1 MVGSIVFERPQE
13 NALNELKKCLSQVDV
28 LITREQ
34 DINNGVGVKL
44 HGLHGDKHVAY
55 VIYFNRSKGQSSK
68 VVPEKSTPEINERL
82 TKLLS
87 DDVVPTSGL
96 NRIPVHASMT
106 IADNR
111 LFPVIKKALADAG
124 YLNKEKP
131 KQDHIEYMLKLSFES
146 DELTLAQFKT
156 GTLLVQ
162 GSYSDLFDRVI
173 SVIDSIKPLS
183 DEERA
188 LLLVP
193 KENRDGFQVELKQK
207 AEILKSVTEKTK
219 SEAGEYF
226 DFLFENDQKCFST
239 GEILTE
245 ILRGSTQELPEYN
258 FLVAIFAKV
267 FEGFLIK
274 LLINKEFLTD
284 EEYRLNPDKADIGN
298 ALRKKKLEKYI
309 KDIRRF
315 GYISE
320 KLIAIW
326 EGTRCK
332 EMHSDPEANQDI
344 LSISSL
350 DKAIYKIVEIKSCIR
365 EAYEILVVHGYSDK
379 DIPAIAASTVAPR
392 VSSSAKTPNNKTFT
406 AYIGTDESGKG
417 DYLGPLVIAGVF
429 LDEASGEKLTAMGIR
444 DSKKISD
451 HRIVEFART
460 IIKNIKK
467 ERFSIVVIGPEK
479 YNQLYSKI
487 GNLNTLLAWGHA
499 RAIENILSTTDC
511 KTAVA
516 DQFGNEAFIQKAL
529 MEKGKQIDL
538 IQMPKAERHV
548 AVAAA
553 SILARDAYLYRMKK
567 MSADFGIQMPKGASR
582 TVVEAC
588 EALVKRHDRGVLKK
602 IAKVHFKT
610 TQSISG

>member
-1 MVGSIVFERPQE
+1 MVVSIVFERPQE

-28 LITREQ
+28 VITREQ
-34 DINNGVGVKL
+34 DINNGLGVKL

-68 VVPEKSTPEINERL
+68 VVTEKSTPEINERL
-82 TKLLS
+82 SKLLNG
-87 DDVVPTSGL
+87 DVVPRSGL
-96 NRIPVHASMT
+96 NKIPVHASMT

-131 KQDHIEYMLKLSFES
+131 KQDHIEYMLKLSFKS
-146 DELTLAQFKT
+146 DDLTLTQFKT
-156 GTLLVQ
+156 GTLLIQ
-162 GSYSDLFDRVI
+162 GGYSDLFDRVV

-193 KENRDGFQVELKQK
+193 KEDRERILVDLKGK
-207 AEILKSVTEKTK
+207 PEIAESVAEKTK
-219 SEAGEYF
+219 SEAGDYF
-226 DFLFENDQKCFST
+226 DFLFENDKKCFVT
-239 GEILTE
+239 GGILTE
-245 ILRGSTQELPEYN
+245 IIQDSKRKLPEYN
-258 FLVAIFAKV
+258 FLVAIFSKV

-274 LLINKEFLTD
+274 LLIHKDFFSAEQ
-284 EEYRLNPDKADIGN
+284 YRQNPDIADIGN
-298 ALRKKKLEKYI
+298 ALRKKKLHKYI
-309 KDIRRF
+309 KDERRF
-315 GYISE
+315 GFISE

-326 EGTRCK
+326 EGARCK
-332 EMHSDPEANQDI
+332 EMHSDPEANQEI
-344 LSISSL
+344 LSISSFDTAI
-350 DKAIYKIVEIKSCIR
+350 DKIGEIKSCMHD
-365 EAYEILVVHGYSDK
+365 AYAILVVHGYSDN
-379 DIPAIAASTVAPR
+379 DIPVSAVSTVAPT
-392 VSSSAKTPNNKTFT
+392 VSSSAKSLNNNTFT
-406 AYIGTDESGKG
+406 SYIGTDESGKG

-429 LDEASGEKLTAMGIR
+429 LDEASGEKLTTMGIR

-460 IIKNIKK
+460 IIKSIKK
-467 ERFSIVVIGPEK
+467 EHFSIVVIGPEK

-499 RAIENILSTTDC
+499 RAIENILSTTNC

-516 DQFGNEAFIQKAL
+516 DQFGNEAFIQNAL
-529 MEKGKQIDL
+529 MKKGKEIDL

-553 SILARDAYLYRMKK
+553 SILARDAYLYRMRK

-582 TVVEAC
+582 AVVEAC
-588 EALVKRHDRGVLKK
+588 EALVKQHGRGVLQK

-610 TQSISG
+610 TQAICG

>member
-28 LITREQ
+28 VITREQ

-44 HGLHGDKHVAY
+44 HGLHGDKHVTY

-68 VVPEKSTPEINERL
+68 VVTEKSTPEINERL
-82 TKLLS
+82 SKLLNG
-87 DDVVPTSGL
+87 DVVLRSGL
-96 NRIPVHASMT
+96 NKIPVHASMT

-131 KQDHIEYMLKLSFES
+131 KQDHIEYMLKLSFKS
-146 DELTLAQFKT
+146 DDLTLTQFKT
-156 GTLLVQ
+156 GTLLIQ
-162 GSYSDLFDRVI
+162 GSYSDLFDRVV

-193 KENRDGFQVELKQK
+193 KEDRERILVDLKGK
-207 AEILKSVTEKTK
+207 PEIAKSVAEKTK
-219 SEAGEYF
+219 SEAGDYF
-226 DFLFENDQKCFST
+226 DFLFENDKKCFVT
-239 GEILTE
+239 GGILTK
-245 ILRGSTQELPEYN
+245 IIQDSKRKLPEYN
-258 FLVAIFAKV
+258 FLVAIFSKV

-274 LLINKEFLTD
+274 LLIHKDFFSAEQ
-284 EEYRLNPDKADIGN
+284 YRQNPDIADIGN
-298 ALRKKKLEKYI
+298 ALRKKKLHKYI
-309 KDIRRF
+309 KDERRF
-315 GYISE
+315 GFISE

-332 EMHSDPEANQDI
+332 EMHSDPEANQEI
-344 LSISSL
+344 LSISSFDTAI
-350 DKAIYKIVEIKSCIR
+350 DKIGEIKSCMHD
-365 EAYEILVVHGYSDK
+365 AYAILVVHGYSDN
-379 DIPAIAASTVAPR
+379 DIPVSAVSTVAPT
-392 VSSSAKTPNNKTFT
+392 VSSSAKSLNTNTFT
-406 AYIGTDESGKG
+406 SYIGTDESGKG

-429 LDEASGEKLTAMGIR
+429 LDEASGEKLTTMGIR

-451 HRIVEFART
+451 YRIVEFART
-460 IIKNIKK
+460 IIKSIKK
-467 ERFSIVVIGPEK
+467 EHFSIVVIGPEK

-499 RAIENILSTTDC
+499 RAIENILSTTNC

-529 MEKGKQIDL
+529 MEKGKEIDL

-553 SILARDAYLYRMKK
+553 SILARDAYLYRMRK
-567 MSADFGIQMPKGASR
+567 MGADFGIQMPKGASR
-582 TVVEAC
+582 AVVEAC
-588 EALVKRHDRGVLKK
+588 EALVKQHGRGVLQK

-610 TQSISG
+610 TQAICG

>member
-1 MVGSIVFERPQE
+1 MAESIVFERHQE

-28 LITREQ
+28 VITREQ

-68 VVPEKSTPEINERL
+68 VVAEKSTPEINERL
-82 TKLLS
+82 SKLLNG
-87 DDVVPTSGL
+87 DVVPRSGL
-96 NRIPVHASMT
+96 NKIPVHASMT
-106 IADNR
+106 IADSR

-131 KQDHIEYMLKLSFES
+131 KQDHIEYMLKLSFKS
-146 DELTLAQFKT
+146 DDLTLTQFKT

-183 DEERA
+183 DEEQA

-207 AEILKSVTEKTK
+207 AEMLKSVTEKTK
-219 SEAGEYF
+219 TEAGEYF
-226 DFLFENDQKCFST
+226 GFLFQNDQKCFST

-245 ILRGSTQELPEYN
+245 IIRGSPRELPEYN
-258 FLVAIFAKV
+258 FLVANFAKV

-274 LLINKEFLTD
+274 LLINKGFFTN

-332 EMHSDPEANQDI
+332 EMHSDHEANQDI

-350 DKAIYKIVEIKSCIR
+350 DKAIYKIVEIKSCMR
-365 EAYEILVVHGYSDK
+365 
-379 DIPAIAASTVAPR
+379 
-392 VSSSAKTPNNKTFT
+392 
-406 AYIGTDESGKG
+406 
-417 DYLGPLVIAGVF
+417 
-429 LDEASGEKLTAMGIR
+429 
-444 DSKKISD
+444 
-451 HRIVEFART
+451 
-460 IIKNIKK
+460 
-467 ERFSIVVIGPEK
+467 
-479 YNQLYSKI
+479 
-487 GNLNTLLAWGHA
+487 
-499 RAIENILSTTDC
+499 
-511 KTAVA
+511 
-516 DQFGNEAFIQKAL
+516 
-529 MEKGKQIDL
+529 
-538 IQMPKAERHV
+538 
-548 AVAAA
+548 
-553 SILARDAYLYRMKK
+553 
-567 MSADFGIQMPKGASR
+567 
-582 TVVEAC
+582 
-588 EALVKRHDRGVLKK
+588 
-602 IAKVHFKT
+602 
-610 TQSISG
+610 

>member
-28 LITREQ
+28 VITREQ
-34 DINNGVGVKL
+34 DINNGAGVKL
-44 HGLHGDKHVAY
+44 HGLHRDKQVAY
-55 VIYFNRSKGQSSK
+55 VLYFNRSKGQSSK
-68 VVPEKSTPEINERL
+68 VVTEKSTLEINERL
-82 TKLLS
+82 SKLLIG
-87 DDVVPTSGL
+87 DVAPTSGL
-96 NRIPVHASMT
+96 KKIPVHASMT
-106 IADNR
+106 IADTR
-111 LFPVIKKALADAG
+111 LFPIIKKVLADAG
-124 YLNKEKP
+124 YLNKEKA
-131 KQDHIEYMLKLSFES
+131 KQDHIEYMLKLSFKS
-146 DELTLAQFKT
+146 DELTLTQFKT
-156 GTLLVQ
+156 GTLLIQ
-162 GSYSDLFDRVI
+162 GSYSDLFDRVV

-193 KENRDGFQVELKQK
+193 KENRDGIQIELKQK
-207 AEILKSVTEKTK
+207 AEFLKNVTEKTK

-226 DFLFENDQKCFST
+226 DFLFENDQKCFCT

-245 ILRGSTQELPEYN
+245 IIRPSKRKLPEYN

-274 LLINKEFLTD
+274 LLINKEFFTN

-309 KDIRRF
+309 RDKRRF
-315 GYISE
+315 GFISE

-332 EMHSDPEANQDI
+332 EMHSDPEANQEI
-344 LSISSL
+344 LSISSV
-350 DKAIYKIVEIKSCIR
+350 DKAIYKIVEIKSCMR

-379 DIPAIAASTVAPR
+379 DIPDSAASTVAPK
-392 VSSSAKTPNNKTFT
+392 VSSSAKSLNNNTFT
-406 AYIGTDESGKG
+406 SYIGTDESGKG

-429 LDEASGEKLTAMGIR
+429 LDEVSGEKLTAMGIR

-460 IIKNIKK
+460 IIKSIKK
-467 ERFSIVVIGPEK
+467 EHFSIVVIGPEK
-479 YNQLYSKI
+479 YNQLYTKI

-499 RAIENILSTTDC
+499 RAIENILSTTNC

-529 MEKGKQIDL
+529 MEKGKEIDL

-553 SILARDAYLYRMKK
+553 SILARDAFLYRMRKI
-567 MSADFGIQMPKGASR
+567 SADFGVQMPKGASR
-582 TVVEAC
+582 AVVEAC
-588 EALVKRHDRGVLKK
+588 EALVKKHGRGILQK

-610 TQSISG
+610 TQAICG